1 MKHLEVSV
9 PYRGFII
16 LNKKGGRKFHFPENV
31 SVPYRGFIILNHRS
45 ANFNKSSKKG
55 FRPLSGL
62 YYSKF
67 ADIRDYV
74 LADLSAV
81 LDKCSISK
89 ILCNGAKA
97 YQLTA
102 KAYTGGIPVF
112 KMPSTSP
119 ANVRFDKTAWQDKLF
134 NN

>member
-1 MKHLEVSV
+1 MEDKIKLCLCNNIALWDIVASCK
-9 PYRGFII
+9 I
-16 LNKKGGRKFHFPENV
+16 KG
-31 SVPYRGFIILNHRS
+31 SMDT
-45 ANFNKSSKKG
+45 
-55 FRPLSGL
+55 
-62 YYSKF
+62 
-67 ADIRDYV
+67 DIRDYV

-119 ANVRFDKTAWQDKLF
+119 ANVRFDKTACQDKLF